1 MKKRVFVI
9 LTALTLCLC
18 CVLPAYAQQVPYES
32 YTYDHNWK
40 EQPAPALYEA
50 DEYMPYGGQQ
60 EGAVLTDIFVYEG
73 SLFALD
79 STSGTVLQMDE
90 KFQIQKTFTFTDE
103 MGEPVAF
110 SKVQGL
116 FICQGGIYIS
126 DTGRYCLERFDW
138 NGTRIFTYT
147 KPENPAYDSTVPF
160 AVTRILVDSGLNV
173 YALVEGLYSGAV
185 MLSEKGDFLG
195 FYGPNEVEMTAQMLV
210 DQSWKKLL
218 TEEQKKAMDRFV
230 PIAYTSFDI
239 DRENF
244 IYTCSK
250 NAINESTRV
259 RKLNPSGKGLWD
271 GEKLLFGDYIPQSQ
285 WVTGLANVSQ
295 IVDVDIGEDG
305 MLRILDG
312 ARGRVFQY
320 DPNGGLIGVF
330 GGSGSQIGTFDR
342 ATAIECMGDFVY
354 VLDGKTSAI
363 TRFCATD
370 YGRLVSQAVTAY
382 NSGEYAEAK
391 PLWMQV
397 LARNSFC
404 QIAYTGIG
412 KALLQEKE
420 YAQAL
425 SYLKLG
431 QDRQSYSDAFEE
443 YRFQF
448 MRENFAVLILSGAA
462 AVGALWLLSVLL
474 KGNGKPGK
482 MGIHLKMLTAPIH
495 TLDKLM
501 YEKKFSVG
509 FSSGVVAIWFLL
521 EIVKYFGTG
530 FIFNENDP
538 ADFNIFL
545 PIMSTVVLYV
555 LFAVVNWAVCRLT
568 DGLGTFRQIY
578 CALAYILLPYVI
590 TQILVVILSHILVLD
605 ESGFLML
612 ISLAG
617 YLWSGLLLLCVIT
630 NIHEFTISKA
640 VANIALTA
648 FGILIVVFLL
658 FLMVVLMEHMFNLAA
673 TIYNELTLRV

>member
-1 MKKRVFVI
+1 MKKRVFMI

-18 CVLPAYAQQVPYES
+18 CILPAYAQQVPYES

-50 DEYMPYGGQQ
+50 DVYMPYSGQQ
-60 EGAVLTDIFVYEG
+60 EGAALTDIFVYEG

-79 STSGTVLQMDE
+79 SISGTVLQMDE
-90 KFQIQKTFTFTDE
+90 KLQIKRTLSFTDE
-103 MGEPVAF
+103 TGSPMEF
-110 SKVQGL
+110 SKAQGL
-116 FICQGGIYIS
+116 FVCEGGIYIS
-126 DTGRYCLERFDW
+126 DTERYCVERFDW
-138 NGTRIFTYT
+138 SGVRLFTYT
-147 KPENPAYDSTVPF
+147 KPENPAYDDAVPF

-195 FYGPNEVEMTAQMLV
+195 FYGPNEVEMTAQMLI

-239 DRENF
+239 DSENF

-271 GEKLLFGDYIPQSQ
+271 GQKLLFGDYIPQSQ
-285 WVTGLANVSQ
+285 WVSGLANVSQ
-295 IVDVDIGEDG
+295 IVDVDIGQDG

-312 ARGRVFQY
+312 ARGRIFQY

-330 GGSGSQIGTFDR
+330 GGSGSQMGTFDR
-342 ATAIECMGDFVY
+342 ATAIESMGDFVY

-363 TRFCATD
+363 TRFTATD
-370 YGRLVSQAVTAY
+370 YGNLVGQAVTAY
-382 NSGEYAEAK
+382 NSGEYAKAK

-397 LARNSFC
+397 LSRNSYC

-443 YRFQF
+443 YRFGF
-448 MRENFAVLILSGAA
+448 MRENFAVLILVGGAVIA
-462 AVGALWLLSVLL
+462 ALWLLNVLL
-474 KGNGKPGK
+474 KRNAKPGK
-482 MGIHLKMLTAPIH
+482 IGLHLKMLTAPIH

-509 FSSGVVAIWFLL
+509 FSSALVAIWFLL

-545 PIMSTVVLYV
+545 PIMSTIVIYV

-578 CALAYILLPYVI
+578 CAMAYVLLPYVI
-590 TQILVVILSHILVLD
+590 TQIIVLILSHVLVLD

-612 ISLAG
+612 ISLTG
-617 YLWSGLLLLCVIT
+617 YIWSGLMLLFVIT

>member
-1 MKKRVFVI
+1 MKKRVFII

-18 CVLPAYAQQVPYES
+18 CILPAYAQQVPYES

-40 EQPAPALYEA
+40 EQPAPALYKA
-50 DEYMPYGGQQ
+50 DVYMPYSGQQ
-60 EGAVLTDIFVYEG
+60 EGAALTDIFVYEG

-90 KFQIQKTFTFTDE
+90 KLQIKKTFTFRDE
-103 MGEPVAF
+103 LGKPVAF
-110 SKVQGL
+110 SKAQGL
-116 FICQGGIYIS
+116 FICKGGIYIS
-126 DTGRYCLERFDW
+126 DTERYCLERFDW
-138 NGTRIFTYT
+138 NGTRLFTYT
-147 KPENPAYDSTVPF
+147 KPENPAYDGAVPF
-160 AVTRILVDSGLNV
+160 AVTRILVDSGQNV

-185 MLSEKGDFLG
+185 MLSEQGDFLG
-195 FYGPNEVEMTAQMLV
+195 FYGPNEVEMTAQMLI

-239 DRENF
+239 DSENF

-271 GEKLLFGDYIPQSQ
+271 GQKLLFGDYIPQSQ
-285 WVTGLANVSQ
+285 WVSGLANVSQ

-312 ARGRVFQY
+312 ARGRIFQY

-330 GGSGSQIGTFDR
+330 GGSGSQMGTFDR
-342 ATAIECMGDFVY
+342 ATAIESMGNFVY

-363 TRFCATD
+363 TRFTATD
-370 YGRLVSQAVTAY
+370 YGKLVSQAVTAY

-397 LARNSFC
+397 LSRNSYC

-443 YRFQF
+443 YRFQI
-448 MRENFAVLILSGAA
+448 MRENFAILILGGGAVIA
-462 AVGALWLLSVLL
+462 ALWMLNVLL
-474 KGNGKPGK
+474 KRNAKPGK
-482 MGIHLKMLTAPIH
+482 IGLHLKMLTAPIH

-509 FSSGVVAIWFLL
+509 FSSAVVAIWFLL

-545 PIMSTVVLYV
+545 PIMSTIVIYV

-578 CALAYILLPYVI
+578 CAMAYVLLPYVI
-590 TQILVVILSHILVLD
+590 TQTIVLILSHVLMLD

-617 YLWSGLLLLCVIT
+617 YIWSGLMLLFVIT

>member
-1 MKKRVFVI
+1 MKKRVFMI
-9 LTALTLCLC
+9 LTAVTLCLC
-18 CVLPAYAQQVPYES
+18 CILPAYAQQVPYES

-50 DEYMPYGGQQ
+50 DVYLPYGAEQ
-60 EGAVLTDIFVYEG
+60 EGSALTDIFVYEG

-79 STSGTVLQMDE
+79 SISGTVLEMDE
-90 KFQIQKTFTFTDE
+90 KLQIKRTLSFTDE
-103 MGEPVAF
+103 TGSPMEF
-110 SKVQGL
+110 SKAQGL
-116 FICQGGIYIS
+116 FVCEGGVYIS
-126 DTGRYCLERFDW
+126 DTERYCVERFDW
-138 NGTRIFTYT
+138 SGVRLFAYT
-147 KPENPAYDSTVPF
+147 KPENPAYDDAVPF

-195 FYGPNEVEMTAQMLV
+195 FYGPNEVEMTAQMLI

-218 TEEQKKAMDRFV
+218 TEEQKQAMDRFV

-239 DRENF
+239 DSENF

-271 GEKLLFGDYIPQSQ
+271 GQKLLFGDYIPESQ
-285 WVTGLANVSQ
+285 WVSGLANVSQ
-295 IVDVDIGEDG
+295 IVDVDIGQDG

-312 ARGRVFQY
+312 ARGRIFQY
-320 DPNGGLIGVF
+320 DPNGGLLGVF
-330 GGSGSQIGTFDR
+330 GGSGTQMGTFGR
-342 ATAIECMGDFVY
+342 AAAIESMGDFVY
-354 VLDGKTSAI
+354 VLDGKSSAI
-363 TRFCATD
+363 TRFCVTE
-370 YGRLVSQAVTAY
+370 YGQLVSQAVSTY
-382 NSGEYAEAK
+382 NSGEYAKAK
-391 PLWMQV
+391 PLWKEV
-397 LARNSFC
+397 LSRNSYC

-443 YRFQF
+443 YRFGF
-448 MRENFAVLILSGAA
+448 MRENFAAIILGCAA
-462 AVGALWLLSVLL
+462 AAAAMWLIASMV
-474 KGNGKPGK
+474 KKYAKPGK
-482 MGIHLKMLTAPIH
+482 IAVHFKMLTEPIN
-495 TLDKLM
+495 TLDKLL
-501 YEKKFSVG
+501 YEKKLSVG
-509 FSSGVVAIWFLL
+509 FSTGVAAVWFLL

-530 FIFNENDP
+530 FVYNENNP

-545 PIMSTVVLYV
+545 PIMSTVVVYL

-578 CALAYILLPYVI
+578 CAMAYVLLPYLI
-590 TQILVVILSHILVLD
+590 TQILALILSQVLVLD
-605 ESGFLML
+605 EGAFLSL
-612 ISLAG
+612 IRLAG
-617 YLWSGLLLLCVIT
+617 YVWSGLLLLVVLT

-640 VANIALTA
+640 IVNIGLTV

-658 FLMVVLMEHMFNLAA
+658 FLMVVLMEHMLNLAA
-673 TIYNELTLRV
+673 TIYNELTLRA